1 MWENNKIAALQ
12 RQNRS
17 GYENCPEFVADID
30 LFKRNFF
37 VKKHIGIDIH
47 CIVNRFGK
55 YTLSYLI
62 NN

>member
-1 MWENNKIAALQ
+1 MTIEIQYKIQ
-12 RQNRS
+12 NMRQQH
-17 GYENCPEFVADID
+17 ENCSEFVADID

-37 VKKHIGIDIH
+37 VEKHFGIDIH